1 MSTMHKKLCKISLP
15 SLYINSLL
23 FITLGCFGEPQTCF
37 ASAASDGTVAISHC
51 SEDGSWGVTDENN
64 QVLFCHKVVGI
75 GTIANGQER
84 YLACCLRGGT
94 MYLLPV
100 AENSK
105 SRKDIIMYATPVDP
119 TDFGTVRYVHGF
131 AAGMAQVKPWNNIKD
146 DKSGYNTKCTAM
158 VAWSGGKMD
167 VYELDTGESRDDHLL
182 LQKFAEKGTISKIV
196 EMMLTME
203 EDHRHLQ
210 TSSALWKQ
218 AWEECKQAKE
228 DEGTIVKSIMSQN
241 DDNFEGMRS
250 LLLHLIK
257 DVEI

>member
-1 MSTMHKKLCKISLP
+1 MYARFHCHLGILTHSSSSRI
-15 SLYINSLL
+15 
-23 FITLGCFGEPQTCF
+23 GCFDGCF

-51 SEDGSWGVTDENN
+51 LEDGSWGVTDENN
-64 QVLFCHKVVGI
+64 QVLFCHKVVGL
-75 GTIANGQER
+75 GTIASGQER

-100 AENSK
+100 VEGRK
-105 SRKDIIMYATPVDP
+105 SRTDIIMYATPVDS

-131 AAGMAQVKPWNNIKD
+131 AAGLAQVKHWNNVKD

-158 VAWSGGKMD
+158 VAWSGGKID
-167 VYELDTGESRDDHLL
+167 VYEFDTGESRDDHLL
-182 LQKFAEKGTISKIV
+182 LQQLAEKGTISKIV

-203 EDHRHLQ
+203 ESQCPLQ
-210 TSSALWKQ
+210 MPSALWKQ

-228 DEGTIVKSIMSQN
+228 DAETIVKSIVSQN

-257 DVEI
+257 DVEV